1 MLLRLASGLAG
12 PALMTLLGWS
22 VLHACAALRDRSRI
36 VRTAYA
42 FLTGLAL
49 LALVLWALSLTGWV
63 RLDRPGVLATTAV
76 LAGLS
81 AVAGRRRRRRE
92 SGGSPTPFAPFR
104 DKGHK
109 SAKWTR
115 LALISIATL
124 VGGRLLFEATTD
136 LPDEFDGRMTWVTQA
151 RYLAAEATVLPSA
164 LTVDDV
170 YVTHPR
176 YPILMPLG
184 QVVSGALARRSLV
197 PFAAEPLYALFY
209 LVLLAVV
216 FDGARR
222 VAGRSSAWLAAL
234 LVALLPVVS
243 TNPDGGAGGAYSDLP
258 LGCFLGAGLVLAG
271 ERRFDAVRLGL
282 AGLMLAAAVVC
293 KNEGLVLVPFALLG
307 VAIVQRL
314 PRRDLAARLAL
325 LTGPVAAA
333 VVLLMAWRAR
343 IPNRFDEAYFESF
356 SVAKT
361 LAGFPENLLQP
372 AGKAMS
378 MLFRFAD
385 WGFFWPIALG
395 ALALGAPALRRRA
408 ARPHLLLLGTALGIA
423 GITYS
428 LQPDLG
434 LVGVTWNR
442 FLIQVLVPL
451 TVLLA
456 MTLRASRRRL
466 AAWGSLARLRGIREA
481 VGTWIPRPSPASP
494 IRFGGAA
501 LLLGGLTALFLKPA
515 WQGIS
520 RNLGP
525 DWGDPLLNLY
535 FLKWGAQRIPHG
547 LSGFWTAPFF
557 HPTQGT
563 MTLSDHL
570 LGPAAATWAL
580 GLVGVGPVAA
590 YNLLLLFSFVGS
602 GLATYWVLARSGTSR
617 KAALFGGIALAFTH
631 FRFDQLSH
639 LQILLMPWI
648 PLALWSFD
656 RLLARPT
663 VGRAALFF
671 LFYALQVS
679 GGTYLAYM
687 LHFPL
692 AVLAV
697 NRLLDRNSRA
707 RLGERGAIAILAGT
721 AFGCGALALSF
732 FLPYLHYA
740 ATLGIRRETIDIV
753 PYAAVVWS
761 WLTPTARSLVDGL
774 GIGPPYRGENG
785 LFPGFLP
792 LAFAVLGLPLL
803 WRLCQGPHWCDLDRH
818 ARRVL
823 LAGAGAVVVGLG
835 FADFY
840 TLTENDRP
848 SWLRGLALHHY
859 SRPSMVFFAGIL
871 LIAVALARSRRGD
884 RPDLR
889 EPDGGELIGIDPIWI
904 RGLLASGLVST
915 LLAHPVV
922 FFTLRSWV
930 PGMDGMRVPQ
940 RFWAFA
946 LPALAFAAGVGLDA
960 VTNALRSSAARRLVP
975 LAACALL
982 ATELAPKSFEWTPV
996 ASQTDLP
1003 RSSQFL
1009 RDEPAV
1015 RGVLVLPLFG
1025 DHREAER
1032 MWLASFHGKPIA
1044 NGYSGFLPAS
1054 YRALQERFDPF
1065 PVPDDLHDLRRLG
1078 LSHLEVHWDL
1088 LEASTRHLAFER
1100 ISAAEKAGV
1109 LKVVFE
1115 EEPVVVYVLPDD

>member
-1 MLLRLASGLAG
+1 MIPRIVSGLAG

-22 VLHACAALRDRSRI
+22 VLFAFGALRDRSRT

-42 FLTGLAL
+42 FLIGLAL
-49 LALVLWALSLTGWV
+49 LGLALWALSLAGWV
-63 RLDRPGVLATTAV
+63 RLDRSGVLATAATLTG
-76 LAGLS
+76 LA
-81 AVAGRRRRRRE
+81 AIAGMRRRRRASDGSSAASTPSHRE
-92 SGGSPTPFAPFR
+92 ETNGERWSR
-104 DKGHK
+104 I
-109 SAKWTR
+109 
-115 LALISIATL
+115 ALISAALL
-124 VGGRLLFEATTD
+124 VGGGLLLEATTD

-151 RYLAAEATVLPSA
+151 RFLAAEATVLPSA
-164 LTVDDV
+164 LTVDDI

-176 YPILMPLG
+176 YPILLPLG
-184 QVVSGALARRSLV
+184 QVVSVALARHALE

-222 VAGRSSAWLAAL
+222 AAGRGSGWLAAL
-234 LVALLPVVS
+234 LVALLPVIS
-243 TNPDGGAGGAYSDLP
+243 SNPDGGAAGAYSDLP

-282 AGLMLAAAVVC
+282 AGWMLAAAAVC
-293 KNEGLVLVPFALLG
+293 KNEGLVLVPIALLG
-307 VAIVQRL
+307 VALVRRL
-314 PRRDLAARLAL
+314 PTRDLATRLAL
-325 LTGPVAAA
+325 LAGPVAAA
-333 VVLLMAWRAR
+333 VALLMAWRRR
-343 IPNRFDEAYFESF
+343 IPNRFDEAYFETF
-356 SVAKT
+356 SLAKI
-361 LAGFPENLLQP
+361 LAGFPENLFQP
-372 AGKAMS
+372 AGNALS
-378 MLFRFAD
+378 LLFRFAD

-395 ALALGAPALRRRA
+395 AAALGAAALRRRA
-408 ARPHLLLLGTALGIA
+408 ARPHLLLFGTTLGIA
-423 GITYS
+423 GVTYS

-456 MTLRASRRRL
+456 MALQASRRRL
-466 AAWGSLARLRGIREA
+466 AAWGSLARLREIRESA
-481 VGTWIPRPSPASP
+481 ATWIPQPSPASP
-494 IRFGGAA
+494 LRFGGAA

-535 FLKWGAQRIPHG
+535 FIKWGAQRIAHG

-570 LGPAAATWAL
+570 IGPAGATWAL

-602 GLATYWVLARSGTSR
+602 GLATCWVLARSGTSW

-671 LFYALQVS
+671 LFYALQIS

-692 AVLAV
+692 AILAV
-697 NRLLDRNSRA
+697 NRLLDRSSRA
-707 RLGERGAIAILAGT
+707 RLGERGAIAVLVTT
-721 AFGCGALALSF
+721 AFGCGVVALSF
-732 FLPYLHYA
+732 FLPYLRYA
-740 ATLGIRRETIDIV
+740 STLGIRRETIDIV

-792 LAFAVLGLPLL
+792 LALSVLGLPLL
-803 WRLCQGPHWCDLDRH
+803 WRLCRGPRWCDLDRD
-818 ARRVL
+818 ARRLL
-823 LAGAGAVVVGLG
+823 LAGAGAVVLGLG

-884 RPDLR
+884 RPDLGK
-889 EPDGGELIGIDPIWI
+889 PDGGDLVGIDPIWI

-915 LLAHPVV
+915 LLAHPIV

-946 LPALAFAAGVGLDA
+946 LPALALAAGVGLDA
-960 VTNALRSSAARRLVP
+960 VTNALRSSAARRLLP
-975 LAACALL
+975 LTACALL
-982 ATELAPKSFEWTPV
+982 AAELAPKSFEWTPV

-1003 RSSQFL
+1003 RSTQFL
-1009 RDEPAV
+1009 RDEPTV

-1054 YRALQERFDPF
+1054 YRAFQERFDPF
-1065 PVPDDLHDLRRLG
+1065 PVSDDLHDLRRLG

-1088 LEASTRHLAFER
+1088 FEASTRRTAFER

>member
-1 MLLRLASGLAG
+1 
-12 PALMTLLGWS
+12 
-22 VLHACAALRDRSRI
+22 
-36 VRTAYA
+36 
-42 FLTGLAL
+42 
-49 LALVLWALSLTGWV
+49 
-63 RLDRPGVLATTAV
+63 
-76 LAGLS
+76 
-81 AVAGRRRRRRE
+81 
-92 SGGSPTPFAPFR
+92 
-104 DKGHK
+104 
-109 SAKWTR
+109 
-115 LALISIATL
+115 
-124 VGGRLLFEATTD
+124 
-136 LPDEFDGRMTWVTQA
+136 
-151 RYLAAEATVLPSA
+151 
-164 LTVDDV
+164 
-170 YVTHPR
+170 
-176 YPILMPLG
+176 
-184 QVVSGALARRSLV
+184 
-197 PFAAEPLYALFY
+197 
-209 LVLLAVV
+209 
-216 FDGARR
+216 
-222 VAGRSSAWLAAL
+222 
-234 LVALLPVVS
+234 
-243 TNPDGGAGGAYSDLP
+243 
-258 LGCFLGAGLVLAG
+258 
-271 ERRFDAVRLGL
+271 
-282 AGLMLAAAVVC
+282 
-293 KNEGLVLVPFALLG
+293 
-307 VAIVQRL
+307 
-314 PRRDLAARLAL
+314 
-325 LTGPVAAA
+325 
-333 VVLLMAWRAR
+333 
-343 IPNRFDEAYFESF
+343 
-356 SVAKT
+356 
-361 LAGFPENLLQP
+361 
-372 AGKAMS
+372 
-378 MLFRFAD
+378 
-385 WGFFWPIALG
+385 
-395 ALALGAPALRRRA
+395 
-408 ARPHLLLLGTALGIA
+408 
-423 GITYS
+423 
-428 LQPDLG
+428 
-434 LVGVTWNR
+434 
-442 FLIQVLVPL
+442 
-451 TVLLA
+451 
-456 MTLRASRRRL
+456 MTLR
-466 AAWGSLARLRGIREA
+466 
-481 VGTWIPRPSPASP
+481 
-494 IRFGGAA
+494 AA
-501 LLLGGLTALFLKPA
+501 LLLGVLTAAYLPSTFR
-515 WQGIS
+515 QIS
-520 RNLGP
+520 SAVGP

-535 FLKWGAQRIPHG
+535 FIKWGAQRIAHG

-692 AVLAV
+692 AILAV
-697 NRLLDRNSRA
+697 NRLFDRSSRS
-707 RLGERGAIAILAGT
+707 RLGERGAIAVLAAT
-721 AFGCGALALSF
+721 AFGCGVVALSF
-732 FLPYLHYA
+732 FLPYLRYA
-740 ATLGIRRETIDIV
+740 STLGIRRETIDIV

-792 LAFAVLGLPLL
+792 LALSVLGLPLL
-803 WRLCQGPHWCDLDRH
+803 WRLCRGPRWYDLDRD
-818 ARRVL
+818 ARRLL
-823 LAGAGAVVVGLG
+823 LAGAGAVVLGLG

-871 LIAVALARSRRGD
+871 LIAVALARSRRAD
-884 RPDLR
+884 RPDLG
-889 EPDGGELIGIDPIWI
+889 ESDGGDLVGIDPIWI

-915 LLAHPVV
+915 LLAHPIV

-946 LPALAFAAGVGLDA
+946 LPALALAAGVGLDA
-960 VTNALRSSAARRLVP
+960 VTNALRSSAARRLLP
-975 LAACALL
+975 LTACALL
-982 ATELAPKSFEWTPV
+982 AAELAPKSFEWTPV

-1003 RSSQFL
+1003 KSSQFL
-1009 RDEPAV
+1009 RDEPTV

-1054 YRALQERFDPF
+1054 YRAFQERFDPF
-1065 PVPDDLHDLRRLG
+1065 PVSDDLHDLRRLG

-1088 LEASTRHLAFER
+1088 FEASTRRTAFDR
-1100 ISAAEKAGV
+1100 ISAAERAGV

-1115 EEPVVVYVLPDD
+1115 EEPVVIYVLPDD